1 MQFMNADAD
10 PSAPRIRK
18 LTLAVDDGRCTLR
31 WLWPEQLEAVYV
43 ERVELN
49 QVNDDRESKD
59 HSSESSYRGHQ
70 SLSSHAQGKLKLYTR
85 EEYKANGGYSTRLE
99 GIGRYLY
106 TVYAVLEEDGEPL
119 LVRQPARDNEI
130 AVSTGRAKIRYAV
143 QYKNSWFKPV
153 KAVTIRIAAEVPVPK
168 EALCYVKKQGSAPA
182 SRDDGMMY
190 PFVSDFAAGATVLPP
205 IEVGKQEYV
214 RLFLS
219 DGKQYGQLYEL
230 IPM

>member
-1 MQFMNADAD
+1 MRYIEATSGTPMISDLSCQVQED
-10 PSAPRIRK
+10 
-18 LTLAVDDGRCTLR
+18 RCVLR
-31 WLWPEQLEAVYV
+31 WHWPPGLRAVYIA
-43 ERVELN
+43 RTAADIAP
-49 QVNDDRESKD
+49 QAAA
-59 HSSESSYRGHQ
+59 HQ
-70 SLSSHAQGKLKLYTR
+70 PGSGLKLYTR

-119 LVRQPARDNEI
+119 LVRQPAGDNEI

-182 SRDDGMMY
+182 SRDDGMMF